1 MTFYDLSDIL
11 ICFTEAIIAFL
22 LFNLYM
28 KKREKTHPLIYCIGV
43 IALAFG
49 IYASNKFFS
58 VTYSNALC
66 MIIIMVIISS
76 VYKSDLITRILLS
89 VTDIAISSICEIVI
103 LYLLAV
109 VKNMSTEAI
118 CISRDMCVLGAVLS
132 KFLNLGIIEYVYMS
146 GKNKKMKIQKKYAF
160 LFIFIFFV
168 FLCITYLMF
177 NPPQEKILVRVA
189 LLSSVGLMLCI
200 LGVLYLYENMS
211 KQAEE
216 LRKKELTDFQIQSQ
230 SKYLKELIIAHQSAR
245 SIKHDLKNHMIILQS
260 YLDKNDYTGCRNYAE
275 KLSDGAG
282 INYDFIDTGNPA
294 IDTIISA
301 KRSLAEKK
309 NIDFYTKI
317 HIPQNMSIDQTDCSV
332 IFGNALDNAIEACD
346 RLENQK
352 YIKVFLSYHENSL
365 ICKIINSAIPENNR
379 QLKTTKTDK
388 ENHGIGIMSIKNSI
402 NKYKN
407 IYSFRQE
414 ENEFIF
420 SFVLYNI

>member
-1 MTFYDLSDIL
+1 
-11 ICFTEAIIAFL
+11 
-22 LFNLYM
+22 
-28 KKREKTHPLIYCIGV
+28 
-43 IALAFG
+43 
-49 IYASNKFFS
+49 
-58 VTYSNALC
+58 
-66 MIIIMVIISS
+66 MIIIMIIISNI
-76 VYKSDLITRILLS
+76 YKSDLITRILLS

-118 CISRDMCVLGAVLS
+118 CINRDLCVLGAVLS

-177 NPPQEKILVRVA
+177 NPPQKKILVHVA
-189 LLSSVGLMLCI
+189 LISSVGLMLCI

-211 KQAEE
+211 NQAEE
-216 LRKKELTDFQIQSQ
+216 LRKKELTDFQMQSQ
-230 SKYLKELIIAHQSAR
+230 SKYMKDLIIAHESVR

-260 YLDKNDYTGCRNYAE
+260 YLDKNDYKGCRNYAE
-275 KLSDGAG
+275 KLSEGAE
-282 INYDFIDTGNPA
+282 ISYDFIDTGNLA
-294 IDTIISA
+294 IDTIVSA
-301 KRSLAEKK
+301 KRNLAEKK
-309 NIDFYTKI
+309 NIKFYTNI
-317 HIPQNMSIDQTDCSV
+317 HIPQNMNIDNTDCGV

-346 RLENQK
+346 KLENQK
-352 YIKVFLSYHENSL
+352 YIKVFLSYHDSSL
-365 ICKIINSAIPENNR
+365 ICKIINSAVAENNPE
-379 QLKTTKTDK
+379 LKTTKK
-388 ENHGIGIMSIKNSI
+388 EKKNHGIGITSIKNAI

-420 SFVLYNI
+420 SFVLYDV